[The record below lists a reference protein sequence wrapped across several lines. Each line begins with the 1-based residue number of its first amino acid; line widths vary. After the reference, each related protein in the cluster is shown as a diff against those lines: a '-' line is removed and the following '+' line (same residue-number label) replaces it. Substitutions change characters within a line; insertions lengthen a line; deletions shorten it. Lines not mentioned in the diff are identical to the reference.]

1 MIPRASSPAKRW
13 FDFRERVEKTGAKH
27 ESLMPFPYPM
37 TLWFGKGK
45 PKKLFYSTKAAFPHL
60 LWKQS
65 LFPNDWLV
73 IERPS
78 IPTYE
83 SLVAARQI
91 AQGFDLP
98 ILFFGDLRPLDLAVF
113 ALLRR
118 GSPHFSARRVVP
130 LPVRF
135 SGINDA
141 WLALADEFRRPGKQ
155 LQELQMSSTDQEHFE
170 LVRELVPD
178 LQSLAGPRSFDLL
191 RSGQQVYLEMT
202 YNIGG
207 YRKGYT
213 ERLIE
218 HLNAEVNRFSKRL
231 PVG

>member
-1 MIPRASSPAKRW
+1 L
-13 FDFRERVEKTGAKH
+13 DFRERVERTKASH

-37 TLWFGKGK
+37 TLWFGNSK
-45 PKKLFYSTKAAFPHL
+45 PKRLFYFTKAAFLHL

-65 LFPNDWLV
+65 LFPEDWLV

-78 IPTYE
+78 IPTHE
-83 SLVAARQI
+83 SLIAARQI
-91 AQGFDLP
+91 AQGFKLP
-98 ILFFGDLRPLDLAVF
+98 IVFFGDLRPLDLTVF

-118 GSPHFSARRVVP
+118 GSSDFSTKRVVP
-130 LPVRF
+130 LPIRF
-135 SGINDA
+135 CGINDP

-155 LQELQMSSTDQEHFE
+155 LQELRMSRTEREQFE
-170 LVRELVPD
+170 LSTELIPD
-178 LQSLAGPRSFDLL
+178 LQTLVGERSFNLL

-213 ERLIE
+213 ERLVDR
-218 HLNAEVNRFSKRL
+218 LNAEANRASKRL
-231 PVG
+231 RTG